1 MLGRPGRCLSGDLA
15 AMDEE
20 EESQDQR
27 DAFCSIGLEVW
38 RFAVAEF
45 HEPGELAKLV
55 LILFLT
61 SPRKFQF

>member
-1 MLGRPGRCLSGDLA
+1 
-15 AMDEE
+15 MDEE

-27 DAFCSIGLEVW
+27 DAFCSIGLEVCS
-38 RFAVAEF
+38 RRVSRT
-45 HEPGELAKLV
+45 GELAKLV